1 MGVSL
6 LFIASIFQI
15 FDAGQVMMLGA
26 LRGFQDT
33 KIPMLI
39 AAFGYWLVGLPMCY
53 YLGVYLNYGGVGVWV
68 GLVLGLAI
76 VCILLIVRLTF
87 VYQKKFNQSVI

>member
-1 MGVSL
+1 
-6 LFIASIFQI
+6 
-15 FDAGQVMMLGA
+15 
-26 LRGFQDT
+26 
-33 KIPMLI
+33 
-39 AAFGYWLVGLPMCY
+39 MCY

-87 VYQKKFNQSVI
+87 VYQKKFNQSVT